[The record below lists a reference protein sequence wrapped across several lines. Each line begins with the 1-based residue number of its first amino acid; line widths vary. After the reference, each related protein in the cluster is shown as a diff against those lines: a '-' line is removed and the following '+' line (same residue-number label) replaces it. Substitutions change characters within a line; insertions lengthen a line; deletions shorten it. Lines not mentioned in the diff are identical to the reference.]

1 MLAVSLSYLNISKDS
16 PSLMYIEDSLNTQT
30 DLFFLI
36 FYVIPLN
43 INVAGIPQSCTQFV
57 LIVLAG
63 IIYL

>member
-1 MLAVSLSYLNISKDS
+1 
-16 PSLMYIEDSLNTQT
+16 MYIEDSLNTQT

-36 FYVIPLN
+36 FYVFPLT